1 MVGILLFQGVAM
13 KVRDETD
20 LFEGCGWEPLTHP
33 SKMYASEF
41 QALTDVESDEALM
54 RGVFPYE
61 DCPDRCAA
69 PGMVGGVAQLWGQIV
84 VRGSE

>member
-20 LFEGCGWEPLTHP
+20 LFEGCAWEPLTHP
-33 SKMYASEF
+33 SKMYASEYKGLDDHEIDQAWF
-41 QALTDVESDEALM
+41 Q
-54 RGVFPYE
+54 GVFMTT
-61 DCPDRCAA
+61 DCPDRCD
-69 PGMVGGVAQLWGQIV
+69 VAQLWGQIV